1 MARVVRLRRG
11 EGGGRR
17 GNYYRILV
25 PKSSTQTTEKWE
37 DNILARL
44 REAGSVDRR
53 QFELVEV
60 RATVA
65 EFGDQ
70 ILTT

>member
-1 MARVVRLRRG
+1 MGR
-11 EGGGRR
+11 EGGGK
-17 GNYYRILV
+17 YYRILIQT
-25 PKSSTQTTEKWE
+25 PSTYTTEKWE

-44 REAGSVDRR
+44 KEAGSLDRR

-60 RATVA
+60 RATNV
-65 EFGDQ
+65 ELGDQ